1 MVPPVFSTGF
11 GAFFEIH
18 DHALRRRSL

>member
-1 MVPPVFSTGF
+1 LVPPVFSTGF